1 MYKVVKRSCPIFGNG
16 PYVCEFICDTASDIS
31 TLPTSTS
38 EGTGGKKVH
47 DNQKCASGSIA
58 TVAENSTGS
67 KKYMLNNQD
76 IWCPY
81 SVSEGS
87 SIAITV
93 DSSLSDV
100 SKNPVENKV
109 VTAAI
114 NNKADISHTHSANEV
129 GADPIG
135 SAESALAS
143 SKEYTD
149 SEIAGLINGAPTT
162 LDTLKEIADAMAEN
176 QTVVEALNTA
186 IGSKADKTDIPTK
199 VSQLEND
206 SGYLTE
212 HQDLSNYA
220 LKSLYG
226 DTTINIGRKADS
238 TVGDHS
244 TAEGFNTTA
253 SGRSSHAE
261 GQGTTASGTASHA
274 EGQGTT
280 SSGTQSHAEGYL
292 TTASNN
298 ASHAEGYKTT
308 ASGEASHAEGSNCNV
323 SGAPLSDIT
332 VTISNVDYTVKGPY
346 AYGRNSHAEGTQTFA
361 YGYSSHAEGYKTTA
375 SGDYSHAEGQITTAS
390 GSHSHAEGN
399 HTTASS
405 TGSHAEGDG
414 TTASGR
420 SSHAEGSNFSTSG
433 DPLSNKK
440 VTISNVEYTISGSTA
455 YGINSHAEGTQSF
468 AYGYSSHAE
477 GYGTTASS
485 AQSHAEGWETTASGD
500 YSHAE
505 GYGTTAIRRSSH
517 AEGYQTT
524 ASGNQ
529 SHAEGQG
536 TTASGTDSH
545 AEGQGTKA
553 RGVFSHAE
561 GNSTTASGTCS
572 HTEGQGTTASGACSH
587 AEGIGSTA
595 SNFAS
600 HACGYYNAT
609 MITGGSD
616 TNAAGTAFVIG
627 NGTSPTALS
636 NAFSVQFS
644 GIVKAKSTITAST
657 TADYAEFFEWLDK
670 NPDEEDRVGYFV
682 TLDGDKIRIATNED
696 DYILGVVSGEPFVL
710 GNGDC
715 DTWNGMFLRD
725 EFRRTIYEP
734 APKMVEILDSEGN
747 PTGEFEEVDGEFE
760 GTRPKLNPKYDHTQP
775 YISRFDRKEWAPVG
789 MLGVLAVRH
798 DGTAQ
803 INGYVTVNVDGIAT
817 ACDKNAENSYRV
829 IKANSDAVVEIIFR

>member
-31 TLPTSTS
+31 TLPTSIS

-58 TVAENSTGS
+58 TVAENGTGS

-76 IWCPY
+76 TWCPY

-87 SIAITV
+87 SSGGSSISITV
-93 DSSLSDV
+93 DSSLSDS

-129 GADPIG
+129 GADPMG
-135 SAESALAS
+135 SAASALAS

-206 SGYLTE
+206 SGYITE
-212 HQDLSNYA
+212 NRDLSEYA

-226 DTTINIGRKADS
+226 DTTINVGRLEGS

-244 TAEGFNTTA
+244 TAEG
-253 SGRSSHAE
+253 
-261 GQGTTASGTASHA
+261 
-274 EGQGTT
+274 
-280 SSGTQSHAEGYL
+280 
-292 TTASNN
+292 
-298 ASHAEGYKTT
+298 YKTT
-308 ASGEASHAEGSNCNV
+308 ASGHVSHAEGSNTTASGYASHAEGNNTTASGDCSHAEGSNRNL
-323 SGAPLSDIT
+323 SGAVSSDRI
-332 VTISNVDYTVKGPY
+332 VTISNVDYTIAGPY
-346 AYGRNSHAEGTQTFA
+346 AHGINSHAEGTQPFA
-361 YGYSSHAEGYKTTA
+361 YGYSSHAEG
-375 SGDYSHAEGQITTAS
+375 
-390 GSHSHAEGN
+390 
-399 HTTASS
+399 
-405 TGSHAEGDG
+405 
-414 TTASGR
+414 
-420 SSHAEGSNFSTSG
+420 
-433 DPLSNKK
+433 
-440 VTISNVEYTISGSTA
+440 
-455 YGINSHAEGTQSF
+455 
-468 AYGYSSHAE
+468 GY
-477 GYGTTASS
+477 
-485 AQSHAEGWETTASGD
+485 TTASGD

-505 GYGTTAIRRSSH
+505 GYKTTSSGYASHAEGEKTTTSGNRSHAEGNNTTASGHVSHAEGNNTTASGGSSHAEGSSTMASGSYSHAEGQMTTASENNSH

-524 ASGNQ
+524 ASGNS
-529 SHAEGQG
+529 SHAEGSN
-536 TTASGTDSH
+536 TKSSGINSH
-545 AEGQGTKA
+545 AEGF
-553 RGVFSHAE
+553 R
-561 GNSTTASGTCS
+561 TTASNGS
-572 HTEGQGTTASGACSH
+572 SH
-587 AEGIGSTA
+587 AGGH
-595 SNFAS
+595 F
-600 HACGYYNAT
+600 NADMT
-609 MITGGSD
+609 TGGSN
-616 TNAAGTAFVIG
+616 TNTAGTAFVIG
-627 NGTSPTALS
+627 NGTGSTTLS

-644 GIVKAKSTITAST
+644 GVVKAKSTITAST
-657 TADYAEFFEWLDK
+657 TADYAEFFEWLDE
-670 NPDEEDRVGYFV
+670 NPDDEDRVGYFV
-682 TLDGDKIRIATNED
+682 TLDGDKIRIATAAD

-747 PTGEFEEVDGEFE
+747 PTGEFEEVEGEFE
-760 GTRPKLNPKYDHTQP
+760 GTRPKLNPEYDHTQP

-803 INGYVTVNVDGIAT
+803 VNGYVTVNADGIAT

-829 IKANSDAVVEIIFR
+829 IKANSDTVVEIIFR